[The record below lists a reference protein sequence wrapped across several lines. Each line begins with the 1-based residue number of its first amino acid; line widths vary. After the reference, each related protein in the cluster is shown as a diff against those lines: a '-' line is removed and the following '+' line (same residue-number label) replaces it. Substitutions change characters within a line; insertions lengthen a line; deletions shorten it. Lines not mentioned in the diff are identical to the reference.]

1 MTGMMWVELKRE
13 LEINGEDTSQ
23 QKKMDFQKRKDV
35 LKFVI
40 SNLQV

>member
-13 LEINGEDTSQ
+13 INGEGTSQ
-23 QKKMDFQKRKDV
+23 QKKMDFQKQKDA